1 MTSMETVFL
10 NDPWWLI
17 LIKVVGVFVLLLTWT
32 IFNVWFERRVLGKMQ
47 NRKGPIMN
55 GPLGLG
61 QALGDGVKLLFKED
75 FRPARTDALVF
86 NIAPMLTAVAA
97 FASWSVIPLG
107 GPVRMFGIET
117 RLQLTDLPVAA
128 LLVMA
133 IAGVGF
139 YGFVLAG
146 WSSNG
151 TYSLLGSMRATAQV
165 ISYEIAM
172 GLSLVAVFMYA
183 GTMSTSQIVAAQ
195 AEPINLFGATIAL
208 PSWYGLLLLPSFV
221 IYYVSMF
228 GETNRQPFDMPE
240 CESELVS
247 GHITDYSGFR
257 YALYFLAEYINV
269 ATVSAV
275 SVTLFLGGFHA
286 PWPLNGT
293 FLDQGWWTLLWFV
306 LKVQIMIVTVA
317 WVRAA
322 VPRVRYDQ
330 MMKLGWKVLIPANLA
345 WIVLLALV
353 RGASVHG
360 WWADPIFIGILIVF
374 LAAVVAA
381 IWFSGPEPQPEAE
394 PIDLDAE
401 FDAFAGGYPV
411 PPMPG
416 QKLITAVVA
425 EGTAEPAGATASSAR
440 RAATSNGAEL

>member
-1 MTSMETVFL
+1 MTPPLFGT
-10 NDPWWLI
+10 DPWWI
-17 LIKVVGVFVLLLTWT
+17 VLIKVVGVFVLLLTWT
-32 IFNVWFERRVLGKMQ
+32 IINVWFERRVLGKMQ

-55 GPLGLG
+55 GPFGLG
-61 QALGDGVKLLFKED
+61 QAAGDGVKLLFKED

-86 NIAPMLTAVAA
+86 NLAPMLTAVAA
-97 FASWSVIPLG
+97 FSAWAVIPLG
-107 GPVRMFGIET
+107 GVVKIFGVET
-117 RLQLTDLPVAA
+117 RLQVTDLPVAA

-151 TYSLLGSMRATAQV
+151 TYSLLGSMRATAQL

-183 GTMSTSQIVAAQ
+183 ATMSTSQIVEAQ
-195 AEPINLFGATIAL
+195 HQPLVLFGMTVPL
-208 PSWYGLLLLPSFV
+208 PGWYALLLAPSFV
-221 IYYVSMF
+221 IYYISMF

-257 YALYFLAEYINV
+257 YAMFFLAEYINM

-275 SVTLFLGGFHA
+275 AVTLFLGGYGA

-293 FLDQGWWTLLWFV
+293 FLDQGWWGLLWFLV
-306 LKVQIMIVTVA
+306 KVQLMIFTFA

-322 VPRVRYDQ
+322 LPRVRYDQ
-330 MMKLGWKVLIPANLA
+330 LMDLGWKVLIPVNLV
-345 WIVLLALV
+345 WITMLALG
-353 RGASVHG
+353 RGSAMHN
-360 WWADPIFIGILIVF
+360 WWSSPIFIATVAVLLLIV
-374 LAAVVAA
+374 LGV
-381 IWFSGPEPQPEAE
+381 IWFSGRDTEEPEGE
-394 PIDLDAE
+394 IDLDAE

-416 QKLITAVVA
+416 QRLVSAVVSS
-425 EGTAEPAGATASSAR
+425 TADDGPEPGEDAPSRTT
-440 RAATSNGAEL
+440 TSTSGVDA

>member
-208 PSWYGLLLLPSFV
+208 PSWYEIG
-221 IYYVSMF
+221 
-228 GETNRQPFDMPE
+228 
-240 CESELVS
+240 
-247 GHITDYSGFR
+247 
-257 YALYFLAEYINV
+257 
-269 ATVSAV
+269 
-275 SVTLFLGGFHA
+275 
-286 PWPLNGT
+286 
-293 FLDQGWWTLLWFV
+293 
-306 LKVQIMIVTVA
+306 
-317 WVRAA
+317 RASCRE
-322 VPRVRYDQ
+322 RV
-330 MMKLGWKVLIPANLA
+330 
-345 WIVLLALV
+345 
-353 RGASVHG
+353 
-360 WWADPIFIGILIVF
+360 
-374 LAAVVAA
+374 
-381 IWFSGPEPQPEAE
+381 
-394 PIDLDAE
+394 
-401 FDAFAGGYPV
+401 
-411 PPMPG
+411 
-416 QKLITAVVA
+416 
-425 EGTAEPAGATASSAR
+425 
-440 RAATSNGAEL
+440 

>member
-1 MTSMETVFL
+1 MSPLFG
-10 NDPWWLI
+10 NDPWWI
-17 LIKVVGVFVLLLTWT
+17 VLIKVVGVFVLLLTWT

-86 NIAPMLTAVAA
+86 NLAPMLTAVAA
-97 FASWSVIPLG
+97 FASWSVIPFG
-107 GPVRMFGIET
+107 GVVKMFGVET
-117 RLQLTDLPVAA
+117 RLQVTDLPVAA

-146 WSSNG
+146 WASNG

-165 ISYEIAM
+165 VSYEIAM

-183 GTMSTSQIVAAQ
+183 GTMSTSEIVAAQ
-195 AEPINLFGATIAL
+195 QQPINIFGFTL
-208 PSWYGLLLLPSFV
+208 PFPSWYAAMLLPSFL
-221 IYYVSMF
+221 IYFVSMF

-257 YALYFLAEYINV
+257 YALFFLAEYINM

-275 SVTLFLGGFHA
+275 SVTLFLGGYGA
-286 PWPLNGT
+286 PWPLTGT
-293 FLDQGWWTLLWFV
+293 WFDQGWWGMVWFM
-306 LKVQIMIVTVA
+306 LKVQTMLFVFS

-322 VPRVRYDQ
+322 VPRIRYDQ
-330 MMKLGWKVLIPANLA
+330 LMDLGWKVLIPANLVWITMLGLGRGA
-345 WIVLLALV
+345 ALHQWWSEPVFIGTVAVFLLIVL
-353 RGASVHG
+353 G
-360 WWADPIFIGILIVF
+360 
-374 LAAVVAA
+374 A
-381 IWFSGPEPQPEAE
+381 IWFSGQEDKDDH
-394 PIDLDAE
+394 DLADEDVE

-416 QKLITAVVA
+416 AKYISSVVSS
-425 EGTAEPAGATASSAR
+425 TASESPDQEADVPR
-440 RAATSNGAEL
+440 RATVTTNGADA

>member
-195 AEPINLFGATIAL
+195 AEPINLFGD
-208 PSWYGLLLLPSFV
+208 
-221 IYYVSMF
+221 
-228 GETNRQPFDMPE
+228 RK
-240 CESELVS
+240 
-247 GHITDYSGFR
+247 
-257 YALYFLAEYINV
+257 
-269 ATVSAV
+269 
-275 SVTLFLGGFHA
+275 SV
-286 PWPLNGT
+286 
-293 FLDQGWWTLLWFV
+293 V
-306 LKVQIMIVTVA
+306 
-317 WVRAA
+317 
-322 VPRVRYDQ
+322 
-330 MMKLGWKVLIPANLA
+330 
-345 WIVLLALV
+345 
-353 RGASVHG
+353 
-360 WWADPIFIGILIVF
+360 
-374 LAAVVAA
+374 
-381 IWFSGPEPQPEAE
+381 
-394 PIDLDAE
+394 
-401 FDAFAGGYPV
+401 
-411 PPMPG
+411 
-416 QKLITAVVA
+416 
-425 EGTAEPAGATASSAR
+425 
-440 RAATSNGAEL
+440 